1 MGKGSLLT
9 LGSESTATGAIQGQV
24 QAQRSGSYIGETSGS
39 EYRLMPTTRDNT
51 GNWHE
56 YRRLVLNE
64 LQRLSS
70 AQDAAEAE
78 RSLAATA
85 AARVDT
91 TVNTLL
97 DRIDEVVQ
105 EVNALKTGQA
115 KADTRMS
122 GLDEKTKAID
132 ETVKEIKGK
141 AAAISGT
148 IGAAIAGLAALFK
161 TLFGM

>member
-9 LGSESTATGAIQGQV
+9 SSAESTATGAIQGQV
-24 QAQRSGSYIGETSGS
+24 QAQRSGSYIGDTSGS

-70 AQDAAEAE
+70 AQDTLETE
-78 RSLAATA
+78 RSLAATS

-91 TVNTLL
+91 TVNSMQ
-97 DRIDEVVQ
+97 DRIDEMAK
-105 EVNALKTGQA
+105 EIAGLKTGQA
-115 KADTRMS
+115 QTDTRMS

-161 TLFGM
+161 TLFGV